1 MPVIGGSK
9 GNGKG
14 QDEPEVVTHKEIGM
28 AVEAETG
35 RYRATL
41 REIESNSE
49 QRKLAAQR
57 MFADRIEAIVQRMRP
72 VISGPIQEGVTT
84 DATGE

>member
-1 MPVIGGSK
+1 MALVAGPK
-9 GNGKG
+9 GVRR
-14 QDEPEVVTHKEIGM
+14 QPDDPEVVTHTEIGM

-41 REIESNSE
+41 REIESSSE

-72 VISGPIQEGVTT
+72 VISGSIKEGVAT

>member
-9 GNGKG
+9 GSDKRPV
-14 QDEPEVVTHKEIGM
+14 ETEMTIHAEIGIAVGMEM
-28 AVEAETG
+28 A
-35 RYRATL
+35 RYKATL